1 MESTFHNAYITRG
14 LVHSTVTFWKEL
26 SCWDKSYSNYTTLF
40 LGWRHWYTYST
51 VIITNWLT
59 DTTYPYLK
67 WHWIFSL
74 LRRFCSSYLYHR
86 QDFWSDLT
94 MWVTR
99 WTSYKKQELFTLYE
113 HLVTSLVFLGGSV
126 ELFTLCEH
134 LVTSLVFL
142 VGSVELFTLCEH
154 LVTSLVFLVGSVELF
169 TLCEHLVTSLV
180 FLVGYVLLTLCEH
193 LVTSLVFLVGSVLL
207 TLCEHLVTSLVF
219 LVGSVLLILSFLLL
233 LLFCLSSFC
242 ILCPMLPL
250 SLVFPFLITPSG
262 FPNVYDSNR

>member
-142 VGSVELFTLCEH
+142 VG
-154 LVTSLVFLVGSVELF
+154 
-169 TLCEHLVTSLV
+169 
-180 FLVGYVLLTLCEH
+180 Y
-193 LVTSLVFLVGSVLL
+193 VLL